1 VQYEVWLAD
10 EVSLTPRLNYGFV
23 GPRWTN
29 LLYNPALDYLDG
41 RGLLSAQLTLGF
53 RDWTIEG
60 YATNLANKKYI
71 SGQSGN
77 NEFYG
82 APREYGV
89 RASVRF

>member
-1 VQYEVWLAD
+1 MFERLVAEPRIDD
-10 EVSLTPRLNYGFV
+10 EMAVRV
-23 GPRWTN
+23 ARH
-29 LLYNPALDYLDG
+29 
-41 RGLLSAQLTLGF
+41 LLSAQLTLGF
-53 RDWTIEG
+53 NDWTLEG
-60 YATNLANKKYI
+60 YATNLADKEYI